1 MIGAYV
7 CNIKVSSDNG
17 RNQPLKAFVDVGART
32 SAGVG
37 GDWKT
42 GQGKKSDAMTGS
54 GRNRSNETTGQSIVK
69 VLSCPA
75 SEIIVKPT

>member
-1 MIGAYV
+1 MIGAYI
-7 CNIKVSSDNG
+7 CNIKVNSDNSK
-17 RNQPLKAFVDVGART
+17 NQPLKAFADVRART

-37 GDWKT
+37 GGWKT
-42 GQGKKSDAMTGS
+42 GQDKKSDAMSS

-69 VLSCPA
+69 VLSCSA

>member
-7 CNIKVSSDNG
+7 CNIKVNSGNS
-17 RNQPLKAFVDVGART
+17 RNQPLKAFADVRART
-32 SAGVG
+32 SARG
-37 GDWKT
+37 WKT
-42 GQGKKSDAMTGS
+42 EQDKKSDAMRGS

-75 SEIIVKPT
+75 SEIIVKPA